1 MSNSDTFIY
10 ATTKYTISTVK
21 STAQLQAGDH
31 FTLILE
37 YEVPLIIG
45 DMVTSVTVNCRT
57 AKNNSSTPLF

>member
-21 STAQLQAGDH
+21 SPLNYRLTIIS
-31 FTLILE
+31 LILE

-45 DMVTSVTVNCRT
+45 DMVTSVTE
-57 AKNNSSTPLF
+57 L

>member
-10 ATTKYTISTVK
+10 ATTKYRISTVK

-31 FTLILE
+31 FTFILE

-45 DMVTSVTVNCRT
+45 DMVTSMTVNCRT
-57 AKNNSSTPLF
+57 AKNNNSAPLF